1 MDGTDMNRVFVI
13 VAFGLALA
21 GCTSGGNSFSL
32 FEPRPVEVVF
42 QSTPPGAEA
51 KTTTGQSCQTP
62 CTLPMP
68 PDKDFQVT
76 YTLAGYA
83 PQTLSVQPANN
94 EETFEASLQP
104 NPVAA
109 ELVAMPKGPAKR
121 TPAKKKPAAKP
132 AARAAASKPVPASAA
147 PPPPMTTS
155 TTPAPAPASADPWP
169 PVR

>member
-1 MDGTDMNRVFVI
+1 MNRVFVI

-21 GCTSGGNSFSL
+21 GCTSGGTSFSL

-62 CTLPMP
+62 CTLALP

-83 PQTLSVQPANN
+83 PQTLSVQPAKND
-94 EETFEASLQP
+94 ETFETSLQP
-104 NPVAA
+104 NPVTA
-109 ELVAMPKGPAKR
+109 ELVATPKGPAKR
-121 TPAKKKPAAKP
+121 APAKKKPGAKP
-132 AARAAASKPVPASAA
+132 ATRAAASKPAAA

>member
-1 MDGTDMNRVFVI
+1 MNRVFVI
-13 VAFGLALA
+13 VVSGLALA
-21 GCTSGGNSFSL
+21 GCTSGGTSFSM

-42 QSTPPGAEA
+42 QSMPPGAEA
-51 KTTTGQSCQTP
+51 KTTTGQACQTP
-62 CTLPMP
+62 CTLAMP

-83 PQTLSVQPANN
+83 PQTVSVQPAKND
-94 EETFEASLQP
+94 ETFEATLQP
-104 NPVAA
+104 NPVTA

-121 TPAKKKPAAKP
+121 APAKKKPAAKP
-132 AARAAASKPVPASAA
+132 AQRAAASKPAPAAGA

-155 TTPAPAPASADPWP
+155 TTPAPAPASGDPWP